1 MNYTGS
7 TVLETAR
14 LRLRPFCAADAQQ
27 AFDNWMSDPLVT
39 QYLTWAPHGDIAF
52 TRRLLAAWEEEAKL
66 DDVFHWAIVL
76 RGSGEVVGDISVVSL
91 DRRAESAQ
99 VGYCL
104 CRRLWGRGIMTEA
117 LSAVIDYLFGV
128 AALWRIGAVYVAQ
141 NAASARVLEK
151 CGMREEGIARQAWT
165 LPSGERADLVHRAV
179 LRGEWQRRGCGA
191 ARWVNLLWQAK

>member
-1 MNYTGS
+1 MNYPGS
-7 TVLETAR
+7 RVLETAR
-14 LRLRPFCAADAQQ
+14 LTLRPFCAADAQQ

-117 LSAVIDYLFGV
+117 LSAVIGYLFAAVGV
-128 AALWRIGAVYVAQ
+128 WRIEGTYVAD
-141 NAASARVLEK
+141 NAASGRVMEK
-151 CGMREEGIARQAWT
+151 CGMQREGVARQAWV

-179 LRGEWQRRGCGA
+179 LRGEWQRSRRGA